1 MGIAVAILKGR
12 LPRLALWLALALP
25 LALPQPAARAEALL
39 HGHGLLWKIEGGGA
53 APSYLFGTIHLSD
66 TRVTTLPGPVADAID
81 ATRSLSIEVLLN
93 AASKLRTMG
102 RMIIIEGPKLDEI
115 LGDALFARVVDAAA
129 PYGLN
134 RNVVKH
140 MKPWAMWLLLS
151 LPPEEMKAGQGMA
164 LDEALQADAMRR
176 GKPVYGLET
185 IDEQL
190 DSVAGFTEHE
200 HITLLASAV
209 DDRHKVEAMLEQ
221 MTRLYLARDIA
232 SIYGLMTAPSWN
244 IEPAV
249 VDSVMERLI
258 DFRNLRM
265 TERMIARLDEGAAF
279 VAVGAMHLPGERG
292 MLRLLEQRGYTVS
305 RVY

>member
-1 MGIAVAILKGR
+1 MGR
-12 LPRLALWLALALP
+12 LPRLALWLAFALP
-25 LALPQPAARAEALL
+25 LALPQPAARAEMLL

-93 AASKLRTMG
+93 AGAKVRAMG
-102 RMIIIEGPKLDEI
+102 RMMIIEGPKLDEI
-115 LGDALFARVVDAAA
+115 LGAALFARVVDAAA

-140 MKPWAMWLLLS
+140 MQPWALWLLLG
-151 LPPEEMKAGQGMA
+151 LPPDEVKATSGLP
-164 LDEALQADAMRR
+164 LDEALQVDAMRR

-200 HITLLASAV
+200 HIALLASAV
-209 DDRHKVEAMLEQ
+209 DDRPKVEAMIEQ
-221 MTRLYLARDIA
+221 ITRLYLARDIA
-232 SIYGLMTAPSWN
+232 SIYDLMTAQSWN
-244 IEPAV
+244 IERAV
-249 VDSVMERLI
+249 IDSVMERLI

>member
-1 MGIAVAILKGR
+1 MAIAVAILKGR
-12 LPRLALWLALALP
+12 LPRVALWLALALP

-66 TRVTTLPGPVADAID
+66 TRVTTLPGPVAYAID

-134 RNVVKH
+134 RSVVKH

-151 LPPEEMKAGQGMA
+151 LPPEEMKAGRGMA
-164 LDEALQADAMRR
+164 LDEALQVEAMRR

-200 HITLLASAV
+200 HIALLASAV
-209 DDRHKVEAMLEQ
+209 DDRHKVEAMLEH
-221 MTRLYLARDIA
+221 MTRLYLARDVA
-232 SIYGLMTAPSWN
+232 AIYGLMTAQSWN
-244 IEPAV
+244 IERAV

-258 DFRNLRM
+258 DSRNLRM

>member
-1 MGIAVAILKGR
+1 MAIAIADLKMP
-12 LPRLALWLALALP
+12 LPRIVLWLALALA
-25 LALPQPAARAEALL
+25 LAAPQPAACAEALL
-39 HGHGLLWKIEGGGA
+39 HGHGLLWKIEGGGV
-53 APSYLFGTIHLSD
+53 APSYLFGTIHLRD
-66 TRVTTLPGPVADAID
+66 TRVTTLPGPVADAIA

-93 AASKLRTMG
+93 AAAKVRTMG
-102 RMIIIEGPKLDEI
+102 RMMITEGPKLDEI
-115 LGDALFARVVDAAA
+115 VGAALFDRVVDAAA

-134 RNVVKH
+134 RNVVRH
-140 MKPWAMWLLLS
+140 MKPWAMWLLLG
-151 LPPEEMKAGQGMA
+151 LPPEEMKGGSAMP
-164 LDEALQADAMRR
+164 LDQALQAEAMRR

-200 HITLLASAV
+200 HIALLASAV
-209 DDRHKVEAMLEQ
+209 DDRPGVEAMIED

-232 SIYGLMTAPSWN
+232 SIYDLMTTQSWD
-244 IEPAV
+244 IERAV
-249 VDSVMERLI
+249 IDSVMERLI

-292 MLRLLEQRGYTVS
+292 MLHLLEQRGYTVS

>member
-1 MGIAVAILKGR
+1 MGIAAAVLKGR
-12 LPRLALWLALALP
+12 LPRVALWLALAVA
-25 LALPQPAARAEALL
+25 LALPQPAAHAEALL
-39 HGHGLLWKIEGGGA
+39 YGHGVLWKIEGGGA
-53 APSYLFGTIHLSD
+53 APSYLFGTIHLRD
-66 TRVTTLPGPVADAID
+66 KRVTTLPGPVANAID

-93 AASKLRTMG
+93 AAAKVRTMG
-102 RMIIIEGPKLDEI
+102 RMMITEGPKLDDI

-129 PYGLN
+129 PFGLN

-151 LPPEEMKAGQGMA
+151 LPPEEMKGGSGMP
-164 LDEALQADAMRR
+164 LDEALQVEAMRR

-190 DSVAGFTEHE
+190 DSVAGFTEYE
-200 HITLLASAV
+200 QIALLASAV
-209 DDRHKVEAMLEQ
+209 DDRPKVEAMIEH
-221 MTRLYLARDIA
+221 MTRLYLARDVA
-232 SIYGLMTAPSWN
+232 SIYDLMTAQSWN
-244 IEPAV
+244 IERAV
-249 VDSVMERLI
+249 IDSVMERLI

>member
-1 MGIAVAILKGR
+1 MGR
-12 LPRLALWLALALP
+12 LPRLALWLAFALP
-25 LALPQPAARAEALL
+25 LALPQPVARAETLL

-93 AASKLRTMG
+93 AGAKVRAMG
-102 RMIIIEGPKLDEI
+102 RMMIIEGPKLDEI
-115 LGDALFARVVDAAA
+115 LGAALFDRVVDAAA

-140 MKPWAMWLLLS
+140 MQPWALWLLLG
-151 LPPEEMKAGQGMA
+151 LPPDEVKATSGLP
-164 LDEALQADAMRR
+164 LDEALQVDAMRR

-200 HITLLASAV
+200 HIVLLASAV
-209 DDRHKVEAMLEQ
+209 DDRPKVEAMIEQ
-221 MTRLYLARDIA
+221 ITRLYLARDIA
-232 SIYGLMTAPSWN
+232 SIYDLMTAQSWN
-244 IEPAV
+244 IERAV
-249 VDSVMERLI
+249 IDSVMERLI

>member
-1 MGIAVAILKGR
+1 MGR

-25 LALPQPAARAEALL
+25 LALPQPVASAEKLL
-39 HGHGLLWKIEGGGA
+39 HGQGLLWKIEGGGA
-53 APSYLFGTIHLSD
+53 APSYLFGTIHLRD
-66 TRVTTLPGPVADAID
+66 TRVTTLPGPVAEAID

-93 AASKLRTMG
+93 AAAKVRAMG
-102 RMIIIEGPKLDEI
+102 RMMIIEGPKLDEI
-115 LGDALFARVVDAAA
+115 LGAALFARVVDAAA

-140 MKPWAMWLLLS
+140 MQPWALWLLLG
-151 LPPEEMKAGQGMA
+151 LPPDEVKATSGLP
-164 LDEALQADAMRR
+164 LDEALQVDAMRR

-200 HITLLASAV
+200 HIALLASAV
-209 DDRHKVEAMLEQ
+209 DDRPKVEAMIEQ
-221 MTRLYLARDIA
+221 ITRLYLARDIA
-232 SIYGLMTAPSWN
+232 SIYDLMTAQSWN
-244 IEPAV
+244 IERAV
-249 VDSVMERLI
+249 IDSVMERLI

>member
-1 MGIAVAILKGR
+1 MEIAVAILKGR

-164 LDEALQADAMRR
+164 LDEALQVEAMRR

-190 DSVAGFTEHE
+190 DSVAGFTVHE
-200 HITLLASAV
+200 QIALLASAV

-221 MTRLYLARDIA
+221 MTRLYLARDVA
-232 SIYGLMTAPSWN
+232 AIYDLMTAQSWN

-258 DFRNLRM
+258 DSRNLRM

>member
-1 MGIAVAILKGR
+1 MEIAVAILKGR
-12 LPRLALWLALALP
+12 LPRVALWLALALP

-115 LGDALFARVVDAAA
+115 LGGALFARVVDAAA

-134 RNVVKH
+134 RNVVRH

-164 LDEALQADAMRR
+164 LDEALQVEAMRR

-190 DSVAGFTEHE
+190 DSVAGFTVHE
-200 HITLLASAV
+200 QIALLASAV

-221 MTRLYLARDIA
+221 MTRLYLARDVA
-232 SIYGLMTAPSWN
+232 AIYDLMTAQSWN

-258 DFRNLRM
+258 DSRNLRM

>member
-1 MGIAVAILKGR
+1 MGIAAAGLKMR
-12 LPRLALWLALALP
+12 LPRVALWLALALA
-25 LALPQPAARAEALL
+25 LALPQPASRAEALL

-53 APSYLFGTIHLSD
+53 APSYLFGTIHLRD

-102 RMIIIEGPKLDEI
+102 RMMITEGPKLDEI
-115 LGDALFARVVDAAA
+115 LGDALFASVVDAAK

-134 RNVVKH
+134 RNVVRH
-140 MKPWAMWLLLS
+140 MKPWAMWLLLG
-151 LPPEEMKAGQGMA
+151 LPPEEVKAVSKMP
-164 LDEALQADAMRR
+164 LDQALQADAMRR

-190 DSVAGFTEHE
+190 DSVAGLTEYE
-200 HITLLASAV
+200 HIALLASAV
-209 DDRHKVEAMLEQ
+209 DDRHEVEAMLEN
-221 MTRLYLARDIA
+221 MTRLYLARDVA
-232 SIYGLMTAPSWN
+232 AIYDLMTAQSWN
-244 IEPAV
+244 IERAV
-249 VDSVMERLI
+249 VESVMERLI

>member
-1 MGIAVAILKGR
+1 MGIAAAGLKMQ
-12 LPRLALWLALALP
+12 LPRVALWLTFTLA
-25 LALPQPAARAEALL
+25 LALPQPAARAETLL
-39 HGHGLLWKIEGGGA
+39 HGQGLLWKIEGGGA
-53 APSYLFGTIHLSD
+53 APSYLFGTIHLRD

-81 ATRSLSIEVLLN
+81 ATRSVSIEVLLN
-93 AASKLRTMG
+93 AAAKVRTMG
-102 RMIIIEGPKLDEI
+102 RMMITEGPKLDEI
-115 LGDALFARVVDAAA
+115 LGDALFVRVVDAAA
-129 PYGLN
+129 PYGLK

-190 DSVAGFTEHE
+190 DSVAGLTEHE
-200 HITLLASAV
+200 QIALLASAV
-209 DDRHKVEAMLEQ
+209 DDRHEVETVIEQ

-232 SIYGLMTAPSWN
+232 SIYDLMTAQSWN
-244 IEPAV
+244 IERAV

>member
-1 MGIAVAILKGR
+1 MGIAANGLKGR
-12 LPRLALWLALALP
+12 LPRVALWLALVLA
-25 LALPQPAARAEALL
+25 LALPQPAVRAEALL
-39 HGHGLLWKIEGGGA
+39 HGFGLLWKIEGGGA
-53 APSYLFGTIHLSD
+53 APSYLFGTIHLRD

-81 ATRSLSIEVLLN
+81 ATGSLSIEVLLN
-93 AASKLRTMG
+93 AASKVRTMG
-102 RMIIIEGPKLDEI
+102 RMMIIEGPKLDDI

-129 PYGLN
+129 PYGLK
-134 RNVVKH
+134 RDVVRH
-140 MKPWAMWLLLS
+140 MKPWAMWLLLG
-151 LPPEEMKAGQGMA
+151 LPPEEMKAASGMP
-164 LDEALQADAMRR
+164 LDQALQADAMRR

-190 DSVAGFTEHE
+190 DSVAGFTEQE
-200 HITLLASAV
+200 HIALLASAV
-209 DDRHKVEAMLEQ
+209 HNRAEVEAMLET

-232 SIYGLMTAPSWN
+232 SIYDLMMSPSWN
-244 IEPAV
+244 IERAV
-249 VDSVMERLI
+249 VESMMERLI